1 MTPAVQRG
9 VPDHFNPPPRHRP
22 SRRLYARSSVCR
34 GLCLA
39 AHAGTQRYVLP
50 GLRAAG
56 GSAGTEYRRAVPPP
70 AVLRPWLPVLGPL
83 PFAAVPAPP
92 PRVSALRPGRPLPAL
107 PASSRGTSAP
117 ARPRSPLRSLPPSL
131 LRAAALPGRAAG
143 FGVGCSEEP
152 GAAGAAV
159 CPAGLSGAAFPRPRC
174 GGPPPVHNRVR
185 CLCSPSAAH

>member
-1 MTPAVQRG
+1 MFRTISTLLPVIVRPAACTRG
-9 VPDHFNPPPRHRP
+9 ALCAEG
-22 SRRLYARSSVCR
+22 SAWRLTQGHSATSCPGSALLGARLARSTA
-34 GLCLA
+34 GLC
-39 AHAGTQRYVLP
+39 
-50 GLRAAG
+50 
-56 GSAGTEYRRAVPPP
+56 PPP